1 MGSIQEQHSTDQQ
14 ALLDAQLELWHNTF
28 AFIKSMALKSA
39 MQLRIADAI
48 HHHGGTATI
57 TQIATKV
64 QLQPSKIPC
73 MSRLMRVLTV
83 TGIFSIAKHP
93 SAEDADSVYGLTP
106 VSLLLVGSMSLAPTL
121 SLFLNNTFVSPF
133 LSLGT
138 WFENEQPDLTL
149 FEMAHRKTVQLF
161 NAGMVADSRFLMDIA
176 IKECGHVFQGISS
189 LIDVGGGHG
198 AAAQAISKA
207 FPRIKCSVLD
217 LAHVV
222 ASAPASTEV
231 SYIAGDMFETI
242 PPVNAVFLK
251 VCGRAFYFVITNEC
265 MPSFFVCAGSD

>member
-14 ALLDAQLELWHNTF
+14 ALLDAQLELWHSTF

-64 QLQPSKIPC
+64 QLHPSKIPC

-106 VSLLLVGSMSLAPTL
+106 WIMHDWV
-121 SLFLNNTFVSPF
+121 
-133 LSLGT
+133 
-138 WFENEQPDLTL
+138 
-149 FEMAHRKTVQLF
+149 
-161 NAGMVADSRFLMDIA
+161 DS
-176 IKECGHVFQGISS
+176 ECVTI
-189 LIDVGGGHG
+189 LKNCK
-198 AAAQAISKA
+198 KA
-207 FPRIKCSVLD
+207 
-217 LAHVV
+217 
-222 ASAPASTEV
+222 
-231 SYIAGDMFETI
+231 I
-242 PPVNAVFLK
+242 PP
-251 VCGRAFYFVITNEC
+251 RNEGGKWG
-265 MPSFFVCAGSD
+265 FKYATE